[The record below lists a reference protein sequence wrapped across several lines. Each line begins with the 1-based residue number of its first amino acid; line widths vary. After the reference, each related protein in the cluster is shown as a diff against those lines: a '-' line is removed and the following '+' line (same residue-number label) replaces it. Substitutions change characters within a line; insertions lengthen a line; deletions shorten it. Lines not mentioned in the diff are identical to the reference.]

1 MYVIL
6 GGRLEKPSPFAQVC
20 LILNIN
26 INIFTFPFTAVL
38 NALVMIAVK
47 TKRRLRAHK
56 SNIAIALLATTDFVA
71 ASFAQHVFIAW
82 LISILVN
89 YYSDLCPLMAL
100 RFLINLLV
108 GVSILHL
115 LLISGERY
123 LAIKHPFVHISLG
136 KESNLLIASAL
147 AWLLPL
153 ILNVCFPLVENTT
166 VFVMIDNTI
175 MLLSVACIASCHFS
189 VYLETRRHQRQ
200 IADQQFS
207 THQLNSGKSEKPSGM
222 NASEL
227 MHHEC
232 RMYVIL
238 GGRLEKPSPFAQV
251 CLILNININIF
262 TFPFTAVLNALVMI
276 AVKTKRRLRAHKSNI
291 AIALLATTDFVAA
304 SFAQHVFIAWLISIL
319 VNYYSDLCPLMA
331 LRFLINLLVGVSIL
345 HLLLISGER
354 YLAIKHPFV
363 HISLVKESNLL
374 IASALAWLLPLI
386 LNVCFPLV
394 ENTTVFVMIDNT
406 IMLLSV
412 ACIAS
417 CHFSVYLET
426 RRHQRQ
432 IADQQVTQETRKQLL
447 KDKRAFK
454 VTSLIVAAIL
464 LCSLPMIVIKIVI
477 TRFPS
482 LVPLEQKY
490 ILFLSITSIN
500 LLNSFINPII
510 YRQYNLWNNN
520 SR

>member
-1 MYVIL
+1 MNSSELMHHECQMYVIL

-20 LILNIN
+20 LILNII

-71 ASFAQHVFIAW
+71 GSFAQPVFIAG

-89 YYSDLCPLMAL
+89 YNTDLCPFMAF
-100 RFLINLLV
+100 RSLINMLV

-123 LAIKHPFVHISLG
+123 LAIKHPF
-136 KESNLLIASAL
+136 A
-147 AWLLPL
+147 
-153 ILNVCFPLVENTT
+153 
-166 VFVMIDNTI
+166 
-175 MLLSVACIASCHFS
+175 
-189 VYLETRRHQRQ
+189 
-200 IADQQFS
+200 
-207 THQLNSGKSEKPSGM
+207 
-222 NASEL
+222 
-227 MHHEC
+227 
-232 RMYVIL
+232 
-238 GGRLEKPSPFAQV
+238 
-251 CLILNININIF
+251 
-262 TFPFTAVLNALVMI
+262 
-276 AVKTKRRLRAHKSNI
+276 
-291 AIALLATTDFVAA
+291 
-304 SFAQHVFIAWLISIL
+304 
-319 VNYYSDLCPLMA
+319 
-331 LRFLINLLVGVSIL
+331 
-345 HLLLISGER
+345 
-354 YLAIKHPFV
+354 

-374 IASALAWLLPLI
+374 IASALAWLLPVI
-386 LNVCFPLV
+386 LNVYFSIV

-406 IMLLSV
+406 IMFLSV
-412 ACIAS
+412 ACIAY

-426 RRHQRQ
+426 RRHRRQ

-482 LVPLEQKY
+482 LVPLEEKY
-490 ILFLSITSIN
+490 MLFLSITSIN

-510 YRQYNLWNNN
+510 YAVRLRKFRVAFIDIITCGTTTLVEEEENEMRIARPPENEEL
-520 SR
+520 RLEER

>member
-1 MYVIL
+1 
-6 GGRLEKPSPFAQVC
+6 
-20 LILNIN
+20 
-26 INIFTFPFTAVL
+26 
-38 NALVMIAVK
+38 
-47 TKRRLRAHK
+47 
-56 SNIAIALLATTDFVA
+56 
-71 ASFAQHVFIAW
+71 
-82 LISILVN
+82 
-89 YYSDLCPLMAL
+89 
-100 RFLINLLV
+100 
-108 GVSILHL
+108 
-115 LLISGERY
+115 
-123 LAIKHPFVHISLG
+123 
-136 KESNLLIASAL
+136 
-147 AWLLPL
+147 
-153 ILNVCFPLVENTT
+153 
-166 VFVMIDNTI
+166 
-175 MLLSVACIASCHFS
+175 
-189 VYLETRRHQRQ
+189 
-200 IADQQFS
+200 
-207 THQLNSGKSEKPSGM
+207 M

-251 CLILNININIF
+251 CLILNIIINIF
-262 TFPFTAVLNALVMI
+262 TFPFTANLNVLVII

-291 AIALLATTDFVAA
+291 AIALLATTDFVAG
-304 SFAQHVFIAWLISIL
+304 SFAQPVFIAWLISIL
-319 VNYYSDLCPLMA
+319 VNYYSDLCPFMA
-331 LRFLINLLVGVSIL
+331 LRFLINMLVGVSIL

-354 YLAIKHPFV
+354 YLAIKRPFA

-386 LNVCFPLV
+386 LNVIYFSFV
-394 ENTTVFVMIDNT
+394 EKKTAFVIIDNT
-406 IMLLSV
+406 IMFLSV
-412 ACIAS
+412 AASIAY

-426 RRHQRQ
+426 RRHRRQ

-490 ILFLSITSIN
+490 MLFLSITSIN

-510 YRQYNLWNNN
+510 YAVRLRKFRVAFIDIITCGTTTLVEEEENEMRIARPPENEEL
-520 SR
+520 RLEER